1 MATFA
6 VIKDNIVVNKIV
18 AETALD
24 AETLTGNTCIEY
36 TTENFNDGWSYIDGV
51 FVEPVEQ
58 QSMETATGE

>member
-6 VIKDNIVVNKIV
+6 VIKDNIVINKIV

-36 TTENFNDGWSYIDGV
+36 TTEPIDEGWSYIDGA
-51 FVEPVEQ
+51 FVEPVQQ
-58 QSMETATGE
+58 QSIETVTGE